1 MLMKCVVVGGGVI
14 GTSVAWH
21 LARQGIGDVVLLERD
36 RLSSGTTW
44 HSAGNITWKPS
55 PGHDAP
61 VLYAL
66 ETVAR
71 LKAETGQETGW
82 LKTGRTFLAGS
93 ADMRRNFEGFDRVA
107 RERGIEASW
116 LEPSEARALNPLLD
130 PSTVQGIW
138 LNSLSGR
145 LNPSDLTVAYA
156 SAARLA
162 GATIYENV
170 DVSGLSLAGGRIVG
184 LETSKGFVAADIL
197 VVAAGLWSRM
207 LLEPLGVMLA
217 QWPCEHFYVI
227 AEVSPRLA
235 RETPSFVA
243 PDDLIYGREEV
254 GKFLVGFFDENAKT
268 VDPASLPTPFS
279 FTLLPPDW
287 DKIAPY
293 FERAMHIF
301 PTLEKAPIRHFVNGP
316 ESFTPDGLPLI
327 GRIRDIE
334 GLFVAA
340 AMNSAGVTWSAMAGS
355 LIADLI
361 AEAEPQF
368 DARRYDPMRFGD
380 RGEDLDWLR
389 NQVSGVVSLGYRSQ
403 NR

>member
-1 MLMKCVVVGGGVI
+1 MKCVVVGGGVI
-14 GTSVAWH
+14 GASAAWH
-21 LARQGIGDVVLLERD
+21 LAKQGIGEVVLLERD
-36 RLSSGTTW
+36 RLGSGTTW

-55 PGHDAP
+55 SSHDAP

-71 LKAETGQETGW
+71 LKTEAGQETGW
-82 LKTGRTFLAGS
+82 LKTGRLFFARSSETRAY
-93 ADMRRNFEGFDRVA
+93 FETLDRAA
-107 RERGIEASW
+107 RERGIEARW
-116 LEPSEARALNPLLD
+116 LKPRDAAALNPLLD
-130 PSTVQGIW
+130 PSSVEDIW

-145 LNPSDLTVAYA
+145 LNPSDLTAAYA

-162 GATIYENV
+162 GATIRENIE
-170 DVSGLSLAGGRIVG
+170 VSGVSLAGDRVKGV
-184 LETSKGFVAADIL
+184 ETSAGFVAADVL
-197 VVAAGLWSRM
+197 VVAAGLWSRR
-207 LLEPLGVMLA
+207 LLEPVGVALA

-235 RETPSFVA
+235 RETPSFVS

-268 VDPASLPTPFS
+268 VDPTALPKPFS

-293 FERAMHIF
+293 FERAMRIF
-301 PTLEKAPIRHFVNGP
+301 PALEKAPIRHFVNGP

-327 GRIRDIE
+327 GRIPDVD
-334 GLFVAA
+334 GLFIAT

-355 LIADLI
+355 LIADLV
-361 AEAEPQF
+361 AEATPRF
-368 DARRYDPMRFGD
+368 DARPYDPARFGE
-380 RGEDLDWLR
+380 RGGDLDWLKR
-389 NQVSGVVSLGYRSQ
+389 QVSGIVSQGYRSQ